1 MSQMFSFLFSYYLLF
16 VLINNVVTRSVVSVL
31 GISLV
36 CMLVAIK
43 ALHALLSGL
52 LEENKRKQE
61 TEDRDNGKE
70 YFGSTLYLVLV
81 LLSL

>member
-61 TEDRDNGKE
+61 TEDRDNGNKILAARCIW
-70 YFGSTLYLVLV
+70 FWFC
-81 LLSL
+81 